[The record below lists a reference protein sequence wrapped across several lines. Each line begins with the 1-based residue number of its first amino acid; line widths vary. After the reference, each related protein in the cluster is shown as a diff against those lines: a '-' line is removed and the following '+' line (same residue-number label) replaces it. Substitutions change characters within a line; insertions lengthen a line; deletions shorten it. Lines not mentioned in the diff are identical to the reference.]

1 MGERLGCLIS
11 FFFFWF
17 LMSEKTDIKNVIKLL
32 ASIMGYLGYYGIDD
46 PPPPLYKKY
55 FCIKIIY
62 WKEVKYIDIIAQ
74 SIHEKTSK

>member
-11 FFFFWF
+11 FFFFRF

-46 PPPPLYKKY
+46 KKY

>member
-1 MGERLGCLIS
+1 MGERLGCLI
-11 FFFFWF
+11 FFFFFRF

-46 PPPPLYKKY
+46 KKY